1 MQKYYFYSIYQAS
14 TYNIRLFLVSLQ
26 HKGKGF
32 DMSTLHFTDA
42 QKLTR
47 PTAFS
52 TMIKP
57 VGSLCNLDCDY
68 CYYLGK
74 ANLYGGHQPKMSDEL
89 LERYISQYIEAVQ
102 VPVVTFCWHGGEPL
116 LAGLDFYEKAVALQ
130 NKYKGNKQIENSLQ
144 TNGLLVTPEWCDF
157 FRRNNFLIGLSLD
170 GPKDIHDAYR
180 HDRGGHPTFER
191 VMRALEMMA
200 IHGVEYN
207 TLSTINNRCAGRGH
221 EVYTFMR
228 SVSRYMQ
235 FLPVVEMTVEGLN
248 GAINHQSSTISR
260 PTIVPPD
267 TPGAKLAPWSI
278 TPKAFG
284 RFMCDIFDDW
294 VIHDVGERFVQLFDI
309 TLAQWCGVQPSLCS
323 FCPTCGDG
331 LVVEH
336 NGDIYMCDHF
346 VYPEYRLGN
355 IGEEHLRDLQRKP
368 ELFRFGIEKRNSLP
382 SDCRRC
388 EYLFACRGE
397 CPKHRFATTR
407 RGEKG
412 LNTLCEGYKHFF
424 EHTAP
429 YMQQMRTLLGQ
440 GLEASHIMPWARQK
454 RGFAE

>member
-1 MQKYYFYSIYQAS
+1 MVHPS
-14 TYNIRLFLVSLQ
+14 
-26 HKGKGF
+26 
-32 DMSTLHFTDA
+32 DMLHFTDA

-57 VGSLCNLDCDY
+57 VGSACNLDCDY

-74 ANLYGGHQPKMSDEL
+74 AELYGNHQPKMSDEL

-116 LAGLDFYEKAVALQ
+116 LAGLEFFEKAVALQ
-130 NKYKGNKQIENSLQ
+130 NKYRGNKQIENSLQ
-144 TNGLLVTPEWCDF
+144 TNGLLLTPEWCDF
-157 FRRNNFLIGLSLD
+157 FRKNNFLIGISLD

-180 HDRGGHPTFER
+180 HDRGGHPTFDR
-191 VMRALEMMA
+191 VIRAVEMMA

-207 TLSTINNRCAGRGH
+207 TLSTINDRCAGQGKR
-221 EVYTFMR
+221 VYEFMR
-228 SVSRYMQ
+228 SVSRFMQ
-235 FLPVVEMTVEGLN
+235 FLPVVEMVER
-248 GAINHQSSTISR
+248 ANHQKVSKR
-260 PTIVPPD
+260 PAIVPPG
-267 TPGAKLAPWSI
+267 TSGAQVAPWSI

-284 RFMCDIFDDW
+284 RFMCDIFDEW
-294 VIHDVGERFVQLFDI
+294 VIRDVGERFVQLFDI

-336 NGDIYMCDHF
+336 NGDVYMCDHF
-346 VYPEYRLGN
+346 VYPEYCLGN
-355 IGEEHLRDLQRKP
+355 ISKAHLKDLQRNP
-368 ELFRFGIEKRNSLP
+368 ALFRFGIEKRNSLP
-382 SDCRRC
+382 SDCRKC

-407 RGEKG
+407 RGESG
-412 LNTLCEGYKHFF
+412 LNTLCEGYKLFF
-424 EHTAP
+424 SYTAP
-429 YMQQMRTLLGQ
+429 YMEQMRNLLAQGQ
-440 GLEASHIMPWARQK
+440 EASLIIPWARQK
-454 RGFAE
+454 RGLIG

>member
-1 MQKYYFYSIYQAS
+1 MNNTI
-14 TYNIRLFLVSLQ
+14 
-26 HKGKGF
+26 
-32 DMSTLHFTDA
+32 HFADA
-42 QKLTR
+42 QRLTR
-47 PTAFS
+47 PTAFT

-74 ANLYGGHQPKMSDEL
+74 ADLYGGHQPKMSDEL

-102 VPVVTFCWHGGEPL
+102 VPTVTFCWHGGEPL
-116 LAGLDFYEKAVALQ
+116 LAGIDFYEKAVALQ
-130 NKYKGNKQIENSLQ
+130 NRYRGTKQIENSLQ
-144 TNGLLVTPEWCDF
+144 TNGLLINPDWCDF
-157 FRRNNFLIGLSLD
+157 FRDNNFLIGLSID

-180 HDRGGHPTFER
+180 HDRGGHPTFDR
-191 VMRALEMMA
+191 VMRGLEMMA
-200 IHGVEYN
+200 VSGVEYN
-207 TLSTINNRCAGRGH
+207 TLSTINNRCAGQGKR
-221 EVYTFMR
+221 VYQFMR
-228 SVSRYMQ
+228 SVSKYMQ
-235 FLPVVEMTVEGLN
+235 FLPVVEHTL
-248 GAINHQSSTISR
+248 
-260 PTIVPPD
+260 PTPSGRAAIVPP
-267 TPGAKLAPWSI
+267 GRERAKAAPWSI

-284 RFMCDIFDDW
+284 KFMCDVFDEW
-294 VIHDVGERFVQLFDI
+294 VINDVGERFVQLFDI
-309 TLAQWCGVQPSLCS
+309 TLAQWYGVQPGLCA

-336 NGDIYMCDHF
+336 NGDVYMCDHF

-355 IGEEHLRDLQRKP
+355 IGTEHLADMQRKP

-412 LNTLCEGYKHFF
+412 LNALCEGYKHFF
-424 EHTAP
+424 EYTAP
-429 YMQQMRTLLGQ
+429 YMQQMRHLLEQ
-440 GLEASHIMPWARQK
+440 GLEAKHIIPWARQR
-454 RGFAE
+454 RGFAG

>member
-1 MQKYYFYSIYQAS
+1 MNNTI
-14 TYNIRLFLVSLQ
+14 
-26 HKGKGF
+26 
-32 DMSTLHFTDA
+32 HFADA
-42 QKLTR
+42 QRLTR
-47 PTAFS
+47 PTAFT

-74 ANLYGGHQPKMSDEL
+74 ADLYGGHQPKMSDEL

-102 VPVVTFCWHGGEPL
+102 VPTVTFCWHGGEPL
-116 LAGLDFYEKAVALQ
+116 LAGIDFYEKAVALQ
-130 NKYKGNKQIENSLQ
+130 NRYRGTKQIENSLQ
-144 TNGLLVTPEWCDF
+144 TNGLLINPDWCDF
-157 FRRNNFLIGLSLD
+157 FKENNFLIGLSID

-180 HDRGGHPTFER
+180 HDRGGHPTFDR
-191 VMRALEMMA
+191 VMRGLEMMA
-200 IHGVEYN
+200 VSGVEYN
-207 TLSTINNRCAGRGH
+207 TLSTINNRSAGQGKR
-221 EVYTFMR
+221 VYQFMR
-228 SVSRYMQ
+228 SVSKYMQ
-235 FLPVVEMTVEGLN
+235 FLPVVE
-248 GAINHQSSTISR
+248 HTI
-260 PTIVPPD
+260 PTPSGRAAIVPPG
-267 TPGAKLAPWSI
+267 TEGAKAAPWSI

-284 RFMCDIFDDW
+284 KFMCDVFDEW
-294 VIHDVGERFVQLFDI
+294 VINDVGERFVQLFDI
-309 TLAQWCGVQPSLCS
+309 TLAQWYGVQPGLCA

-336 NGDIYMCDHF
+336 NGDVYMCDHF

-355 IGEEHLRDLQRKP
+355 IGTEHLADMQRKP

-412 LNTLCEGYKHFF
+412 LNALCEGYKHFF
-424 EHTAP
+424 EYTAP
-429 YMQQMRTLLGQ
+429 YMQQMRHLLEQ
-440 GLEASHIMPWARQK
+440 GLEAKHIIPWARQR
-454 RGFAE
+454 RGFAG

>member
-1 MQKYYFYSIYQAS
+1 M
-14 TYNIRLFLVSLQ
+14 
-26 HKGKGF
+26 
-32 DMSTLHFTDA
+32 LHFTDA

-47 PTAFS
+47 PTAFT

-74 ANLYGGHQPKMSDEL
+74 ADLYGGHQPKMSDEL

-102 VPVVTFCWHGGEPL
+102 VPTVTFCWHGGEPL
-116 LAGLDFYEKAVALQ
+116 LAGIDFFEKAVALQ
-130 NKYKGNKQIENSLQ
+130 EKYRGTKQIENSLQ
-144 TNGLLVTPEWCDF
+144 TNGILVNPEWCDF
-157 FRRNNFLIGLSLD
+157 FRRNNFLIGISID

-180 HDRGGHPTFER
+180 HDRGGHPTFDR
-191 VMRALEMMA
+191 VMRAVEMMA
-200 IHGVEYN
+200 VSGVEYN
-207 TLSTINNRCAGRGH
+207 TLSTINNRCAGQGKR
-221 EVYTFMR
+221 VYEFMR
-228 SVSRYMQ
+228 SISRYMQ
-235 FLPVVEMTVEGLN
+235 FLPVVEKVLPLTPPFMEG
-248 GAINHQSSTISR
+248 GAKDVAGNQSR
-260 PTIVPPD
+260 MRYPIVPPD
-267 TPGAKLAPWSI
+267 WSDGSVVMSEFLPQSGEVRRRLSVIAPWSI

-284 RFMCDIFDDW
+284 KFMCDIFDEW
-294 VIHDVGERFVQLFDI
+294 VINDVGERFVQLFDI
-309 TLAQWCGVQPSLCS
+309 TLAQWCGVQPSLCA

-336 NGDIYMCDHF
+336 NGDVYMCDHF

-368 ELFRFGIEKRNSLP
+368 ELFRFGVEKRNSLP
-382 SDCRRC
+382 SDCRKC
-388 EYLFACRGE
+388 EFLFACRGE

-424 EHTAP
+424 EYTAP
-429 YMQQMRTLLGQ
+429 YMQQMRSLLEQ
-440 GLEASHIMPWARQK
+440 GREASQIIPWARQR
-454 RGFAE
+454 RGFAG

>member
-1 MQKYYFYSIYQAS
+1 MAYPS
-14 TYNIRLFLVSLQ
+14 
-26 HKGKGF
+26 
-32 DMSTLHFTDA
+32 DMLHFTDA

-57 VGSLCNLDCDY
+57 VGSACNLDCDY

-74 ANLYGGHQPKMSDEL
+74 AELYGNHQPKMSDEL

-116 LAGLDFYEKAVALQ
+116 LAGLEFFEKAVALQ
-130 NKYKGNKQIENSLQ
+130 NKYRGNKQIENSLQ
-144 TNGLLVTPEWCDF
+144 TNGLLLTPEWCDF
-157 FRRNNFLIGLSLD
+157 FRKNNFLIGISLD

-180 HDRGGHPTFER
+180 HDRGGHPTFDR
-191 VMRALEMMA
+191 VIRAVEMMA

-207 TLSTINNRCAGRGH
+207 TLSTINDRCAGQGKR
-221 EVYTFMR
+221 VYEFMR
-228 SVSRYMQ
+228 SVSRFMQ
-235 FLPVVEMTVEGLN
+235 FLPVVEMVEGAN
-248 GAINHQSSTISR
+248 RQKVSKRAA
-260 PTIVPPD
+260 IVPPG
-267 TPGAKLAPWSI
+267 TSGAQVAPWSI

-284 RFMCDIFDDW
+284 RFMCDIFDEW
-294 VIHDVGERFVQLFDI
+294 VIRDVGERFGQLFDI

-336 NGDIYMCDHF
+336 NGDVYMCDHF
-346 VYPEYRLGN
+346 VYPEYCLGN
-355 IGEEHLRDLQRKP
+355 IGKAHLKDLQRNP
-368 ELFRFGIEKRNSLP
+368 ALFRFGIEKRNSLP
-382 SDCRRC
+382 SDCRKC

-407 RGEKG
+407 RGESG
-412 LNTLCEGYKHFF
+412 LNTLCEGYKLFF
-424 EHTAP
+424 SYTAP
-429 YMQQMRTLLGQ
+429 YMEQMRNLLAQGQ
-440 GLEASHIMPWARQK
+440 EASLIIPWARQK
-454 RGFAE
+454 RGLIG

>member
-1 MQKYYFYSIYQAS
+1 MVYPS
-14 TYNIRLFLVSLQ
+14 
-26 HKGKGF
+26 
-32 DMSTLHFTDA
+32 DMLHFTDA

-57 VGSLCNLDCDY
+57 VGSACNLDCDY

-74 ANLYGGHQPKMSDEL
+74 AELYGNHQPKMSDEL

-116 LAGLDFYEKAVALQ
+116 LAGLEFFEKAVALQ
-130 NKYKGNKQIENSLQ
+130 NKYRGNKQIENSLQ
-144 TNGLLVTPEWCDF
+144 TNGLLLTPEWCDF
-157 FRRNNFLIGLSLD
+157 FRKNNFLIGISLD

-180 HDRGGHPTFER
+180 HDRGGHPTFDR
-191 VMRALEMMA
+191 VIRAVEMMA

-207 TLSTINNRCAGRGH
+207 TLSTINDRCAGQGKR
-221 EVYTFMR
+221 VYEFMR
-228 SVSRYMQ
+228 SVSRFMQ
-235 FLPVVEMTVEGLN
+235 FLPVVEMVEGAN
-248 GAINHQSSTISR
+248 RQKVSKRAA
-260 PTIVPPD
+260 IVPPG
-267 TPGAKLAPWSI
+267 TSGAQVAPWSI

-284 RFMCDIFDDW
+284 RFMCDIFDEW
-294 VIHDVGERFVQLFDI
+294 VIRDVGERFVQLFDI

-336 NGDIYMCDHF
+336 NGDVYMCDHF
-346 VYPEYRLGN
+346 VYPEYCLGN
-355 IGEEHLRDLQRKP
+355 ISKAHLKDLQRNP
-368 ELFRFGIEKRNSLP
+368 ALFRFGIEKRNSLP
-382 SDCRRC
+382 SDCRKC

-407 RGEKG
+407 RGESG
-412 LNTLCEGYKHFF
+412 LNTLCEGYKLFF
-424 EHTAP
+424 SYTAP
-429 YMQQMRTLLGQ
+429 YMEQMRNLLAQGQ
-440 GLEASHIMPWARQK
+440 EASLIIPWARQK
-454 RGFAE
+454 RGLIG

>member
-1 MQKYYFYSIYQAS
+1 MNNTI
-14 TYNIRLFLVSLQ
+14 
-26 HKGKGF
+26 
-32 DMSTLHFTDA
+32 HFADA
-42 QKLTR
+42 QRLTR
-47 PTAFS
+47 PTAFT

-74 ANLYGGHQPKMSDEL
+74 ADLYGGHQPKMSDEL

-102 VPVVTFCWHGGEPL
+102 VPTVTFCWHGGEPL
-116 LAGLDFYEKAVALQ
+116 LAGIDFYEKAVALQ
-130 NKYKGNKQIENSLQ
+130 NRYRGTKQIENSLQ
-144 TNGLLVTPEWCDF
+144 TNGLLINPDWCDF
-157 FRRNNFLIGLSLD
+157 FRDNNFLIGLSID

-180 HDRGGHPTFER
+180 HDRGGHPTFDR
-191 VMRALEMMA
+191 VMRGLEMMA
-200 IHGVEYN
+200 VSGVEYN
-207 TLSTINNRCAGRGH
+207 TLSTINNRCAGQGKR
-221 EVYTFMR
+221 VYQFMR
-228 SVSRYMQ
+228 SVSKYMQ
-235 FLPVVEMTVEGLN
+235 FLPVVEHTL
-248 GAINHQSSTISR
+248 
-260 PTIVPPD
+260 PTPSGRAAIVPPG
-267 TPGAKLAPWSI
+267 TEGAKAAPWSI

-284 RFMCDIFDDW
+284 KFMCDVFDEW
-294 VIHDVGERFVQLFDI
+294 IINDVGERFVQLFDI
-309 TLAQWCGVQPSLCS
+309 TLAQWYGVQPGLCA

-336 NGDIYMCDHF
+336 NGDVYMCDHF

-355 IGEEHLRDLQRKP
+355 ISTEHLADMQRKP

-412 LNTLCEGYKHFF
+412 LNALCEGYKHFF
-424 EHTAP
+424 EYTAP
-429 YMQQMRTLLGQ
+429 YMQQMRHLLEQ
-440 GLEASHIMPWARQK
+440 GLEAKHIIPWARQR
-454 RGFAE
+454 RGFAG

>member
-1 MQKYYFYSIYQAS
+1 MAYPS
-14 TYNIRLFLVSLQ
+14 
-26 HKGKGF
+26 
-32 DMSTLHFTDA
+32 DMLHFTDA

-57 VGSLCNLDCDY
+57 VGSACNLDCDY

-116 LAGLDFYEKAVALQ
+116 LAGLEFFEKAVALQ
-130 NKYKGNKQIENSLQ
+130 NKYRGNKQIENSLQ
-144 TNGLLVTPEWCDF
+144 TNGLLLNPEWCEF
-157 FRRNNFLIGLSLD
+157 FRKNNFLIGISLD
-170 GPKDIHDAYR
+170 GPKEIHDAYR
-180 HDRGGHPTFER
+180 HDRGGHPTFDR
-191 VMRALEMMA
+191 VIRAVEMMA

-207 TLSTINNRCAGRGH
+207 TLSTINDRCAGQGKR
-221 EVYTFMR
+221 VYEFMR
-228 SVSRYMQ
+228 SVSRFMQ
-235 FLPVVEMTVEGLN
+235 FLPVVEMVD
-248 GAINHQSSTISR
+248 GANHPNAPKR
-260 PTIVPPD
+260 AAIVPPG
-267 TPGAKLAPWSI
+267 TPGAKVAPWSI

-284 RFMCDIFDDW
+284 RFMCDIFDEW
-294 VIHDVGERFVQLFDI
+294 VINDVGERFVQLFDI

-336 NGDIYMCDHF
+336 NGDVYMCDHF

-355 IGEEHLRDLQRKP
+355 IGKEDLRDLQRKP

-382 SDCRRC
+382 SDCRKC

-407 RGEKG
+407 RGESG

-424 EHTAP
+424 SYTAP
-429 YMQQMRTLLGQ
+429 YMEQMRNLLAQGQ
-440 GLEASHIMPWARQK
+440 EASLIIPWARQK
-454 RGFAE
+454 RGMIR

>member
-1 MQKYYFYSIYQAS
+1 MRKDI
-14 TYNIRLFLVSLQ
+14 
-26 HKGKGF
+26 
-32 DMSTLHFTDA
+32 LHFADA

-47 PTAFS
+47 PTAFT

-74 ANLYGGHQPKMSDEL
+74 ADLYGGHQPKMSDEL

-102 VPVVTFCWHGGEPL
+102 VPTVTFCWHGGEPL
-116 LAGLDFYEKAVALQ
+116 LAGIDFYEKAVALQ
-130 NKYKGNKQIENSLQ
+130 NKYRGNKQIENSLQ
-144 TNGLLVTPEWCDF
+144 TNGLLINPDWCDF
-157 FRRNNFLIGLSLD
+157 FRDNNFLIGLSLD

-180 HDRGGHPTFER
+180 KDRGGHPTFDR
-191 VMRALEMMA
+191 VMQGLEMMVLK
-200 IHGVEYN
+200 GVEYN
-207 TLSTINNRCAGRGH
+207 TLSTINDRCAGQGKR
-221 EVYTFMR
+221 VYQFMR
-228 SVSRYMQ
+228 SISKYMQ
-235 FLPVVEMTVEGLN
+235 FLPVVEKTL
-248 GAINHQSSTISR
+248 
-260 PTIVPPD
+260 PTQAKRSPIVPPN
-267 TPGAKLAPWSI
+267 TEGAMIAPWSI

-284 RFMCDIFDDW
+284 KFMCDIFDEW
-294 VIHDVGERFVQLFDI
+294 VINDVGDRFVQLFDI
-309 TLAQWCGVQPSLCS
+309 TLAQWCGVQPSLCA

-336 NGDIYMCDHF
+336 NGDVYMCDHF

-355 IGEEHLRDLQRKP
+355 IAVEHLGNMQRKP

-382 SDCRRC
+382 SDCRKC
-388 EYLFACRGE
+388 DYLFACRGE

-424 EHTAP
+424 EYTTP
-429 YMQQMRTLLGQ
+429 YMQQMRRFLEQ
-440 GLEASHIMPWARQK
+440 GLEASHIMPWAQQR
-454 RGFAE
+454 RGIIR

>member
-1 MQKYYFYSIYQAS
+1 MAYPS
-14 TYNIRLFLVSLQ
+14 
-26 HKGKGF
+26 
-32 DMSTLHFTDA
+32 DMLHFTDA

-57 VGSLCNLDCDY
+57 VGSACNLDCDY

-74 ANLYGGHQPKMSDEL
+74 AELYGNHQPKMSDEL

-116 LAGLDFYEKAVALQ
+116 LAGLEFFEKAVALQ
-130 NKYKGNKQIENSLQ
+130 NKYRGNKQIENSLQ
-144 TNGLLVTPEWCDF
+144 TNGLLLTLEWCDF
-157 FRRNNFLIGLSLD
+157 FRKNNFLIGISLD

-180 HDRGGHPTFER
+180 HDRGGHPTFDR
-191 VMRALEMMA
+191 VIRAVEMMA

-207 TLSTINNRCAGRGH
+207 TLSTINDRCAGQGKR
-221 EVYTFMR
+221 VYEFMR
-228 SVSRYMQ
+228 SVSRFMQ
-235 FLPVVEMTVEGLN
+235 FLPVVEMVEGAN
-248 GAINHQSSTISR
+248 RQKVSKRAA
-260 PTIVPPD
+260 IVPPG
-267 TPGAKLAPWSI
+267 TSGAQVAPWSI

-284 RFMCDIFDDW
+284 RFMCDIFDEW
-294 VIHDVGERFVQLFDI
+294 VIRDVGERFVQLFDI

-336 NGDIYMCDHF
+336 NGDVYMCDHF
-346 VYPEYRLGN
+346 VYPEYCLGN
-355 IGEEHLRDLQRKP
+355 IGKAHLKDLQRNP
-368 ELFRFGIEKRNSLP
+368 ALFRFGIEKRISLP
-382 SDCRRC
+382 SDCRKC

-407 RGEKG
+407 RGESG

-424 EHTAP
+424 SYTAP
-429 YMQQMRTLLGQ
+429 YMEQMRNLLAQGQ
-440 GLEASHIMPWARQK
+440 EASLIIPWARQK
-454 RGFAE
+454 RGLIG

>member
-1 MQKYYFYSIYQAS
+1 MAYPS
-14 TYNIRLFLVSLQ
+14 
-26 HKGKGF
+26 
-32 DMSTLHFTDA
+32 DMLHFTDA

-57 VGSLCNLDCDY
+57 VGSACNLDCDY

-74 ANLYGGHQPKMSDEL
+74 AELYGNHQPKMSDEL

-116 LAGLDFYEKAVALQ
+116 LAGLEFFEKAVALQ
-130 NKYKGNKQIENSLQ
+130 NKYRGNKQIENSLQ
-144 TNGLLVTPEWCDF
+144 TNGLLLTPEWCDF
-157 FRRNNFLIGLSLD
+157 FRKNNFLIGISLD

-180 HDRGGHPTFER
+180 HDRGGHPTFDR
-191 VMRALEMMA
+191 VIRAVEMMA

-207 TLSTINNRCAGRGH
+207 TLSTINDRCAGQGKR
-221 EVYTFMR
+221 VYEFMR
-228 SVSRYMQ
+228 SVSRFMQ
-235 FLPVVEMTVEGLN
+235 FLPVVEMVEGAN
-248 GAINHQSSTISR
+248 RQKVSKRAA
-260 PTIVPPD
+260 IVPPG
-267 TPGAKLAPWSI
+267 TSGAQVAPWSI

-284 RFMCDIFDDW
+284 RFMCDIFDEW
-294 VIHDVGERFVQLFDI
+294 VIRDVGERFVQLFDI

-336 NGDIYMCDHF
+336 NGDVYMCDHF
-346 VYPEYRLGN
+346 VYPEYCLGN
-355 IGEEHLRDLQRKP
+355 ISKAHLKDLQRNP
-368 ELFRFGIEKRNSLP
+368 ALFRFGIEKRNSLP
-382 SDCRRC
+382 SDCRKC

-407 RGEKG
+407 RGESG

-424 EHTAP
+424 SYTAP
-429 YMQQMRTLLGQ
+429 YMEQMRNLLAQGQ
-440 GLEASHIMPWARQK
+440 EASLIIPWARQK
-454 RGFAE
+454 RGLIG